1 MHQKLDDEEQRV
13 FNKIKEMFD
22 EAVEEA
28 YKRGY
33 LDGVGERFE
42 EDDVSVHRFVVH
54 KYTLLGG
61 VIAIVGAVLS
71 IGIFIGRNV

>member
-1 MHQKLDDEEQRV
+1 MHQKLDDEEQKMLDSV
-13 FNKIKEMFD
+13 KDMFD
-22 EAVEEA
+22 KAVEEA

-33 LDGVGERFE
+33 LDGVGKRLE
-42 EDDVSVHRFVVH
+42 EDDVSMHRFVMH

-61 VIAIVGAVLS
+61 VIAIVGSILS

>member
-1 MHQKLDDEEQRV
+1 MHQKLDDEEQKMLDSV
-13 FNKIKEMFD
+13 KDMFD
-22 EAVEEA
+22 KAVEEA

-33 LDGVGERFE
+33 LDGVGKRLE
-42 EDDVSVHRFVVH
+42 EDDVSMHRFVMH

-61 VIAIVGAVLS
+61 VIAIIGSILS

>member
-1 MHQKLDDEEQRV
+1 MHQKLDDEEQKMLDSV
-13 FNKIKEMFD
+13 KDMFD
-22 EAVEEA
+22 KAVEEA

-33 LDGVGERFE
+33 LDGVGERLK

-61 VIAIVGAVLS
+61 VIALVGAVLS

>member
-1 MHQKLDDEEQRV
+1 MHQKLDDEEQ
-13 FNKIKEMFD
+13 KMFD
-22 EAVEEA
+22 SVKDMFDKAVDEA

-33 LDGVGERFE
+33 LDGVGERLE

-61 VIAIVGAVLS
+61 VIAIVGSILS

>member
-33 LDGVGERFE
+33 LDGVGERLQE
-42 EDDVSVHRFVVH
+42 EVHSVHKIVVH

-61 VIAIVGAVLS
+61 VIALVGSILS

>member
-1 MHQKLDDEEQRV
+1 MHQRLDDEEQRV

-33 LDGVGERFE
+33 LDGVGERLQE
-42 EDDVSVHRFVVH
+42 EGHSVHRVVVH
-54 KYTLLGG
+54 RYTFAG
-61 VIAIVGAVLS
+61 VVVAVIGTILS
-71 IGIFIGRNV
+71 IGIFIGRNL

>member
-1 MHQKLDDEEQRV
+1 
-13 FNKIKEMFD
+13 
-22 EAVEEA
+22 
-28 YKRGY
+28 
-33 LDGVGERFE
+33 
-42 EDDVSVHRFVVH
+42 VH

>member
-1 MHQKLDDEEQRV
+1 MHQKLDDEEQKMLDSV
-13 FNKIKEMFD
+13 KDMFD
-22 EAVEEA
+22 KAVEEA

>member
-1 MHQKLDDEEQRV
+1 MHQKLDDEEQKMFDSV
-13 FNKIKEMFD
+13 KDMFD
-22 EAVEEA
+22 EAVEKA

-61 VIAIVGAVLS
+61 VIALVGSILS